1 MARNNRIVHT
11 ENLNNWHSVPYDESG
26 QYIPSIINNIGWEIT
41 DNNDGTPGLNN
52 GTFRVTVKS
61 ALQTTRGG
69 ILYKENGYI
78 KNDIYI
84 QGAWRG
90 VWDVTQDILRGAWAD
105 LGRWSQDV
113 PYINDPSGDKPTIV
127 EIKTWV
133 DMSHNYPGAD
143 SPPLGEDWLTV
154 KIAVKRPTSGNNAYK
169 KPVDPQKGVRETYS
183 ELEPITYR
191 IYEMGGPIPIR
202 PVKKRVNSRHH
213 ATLHWRDDAG
223 YDGDP
228 IAGQWYDDGYVAP
241 RDGNFTVQITKDHM
255 DRIYDRYSKD
265 PETSGNFWS
274 TRSYNVY
281 LSLDT
286 LEARADNSGYAGSIY
301 YPIRLDPPPPVQT
314 YLQGGTYAIGSK
326 MNLTMRSLG
335 KTYTGYYFT
344 IDVYPENSDISLG
357 RLVDTR
363 PLEVTDRDTVIQVDV
378 PRGITQGIKAIYD
391 QRGYKFRLKVT
402 SFFQR
407 SPSDRVIDYGTTW
420 AGFTAESVANTIT
433 TNYGVTARFTEKTD
447 TVRNK
452 VTGQG
457 LDTNKYI
464 NNVSVI
470 FPTIAGGMF
479 KAEKGTHLVSII
491 VGYPDGTT
499 KTYNL
504 PGNPTVSPYIERFEL
519 QSGVIRA
526 SNVNGTKQA
535 SITITAVNSAEASVV
550 RSFPIDLLEY
560 FPPNPYYTFAR
571 QDKSTIYLEID
582 KIYYKQLYN
591 TGNGNPVNGLVET
604 IVKVHEKPAGAT
616 TFNEARDFMGPGGRR
631 ITTRRDNAVNGIAEI
646 GFTSS
651 DGRILNL
658 NPNSEFRL
666 TMTVRD
672 QFTTNTIIA
681 TIPKFSPLINIG
693 TEKNSIGFHRVATAD
708 NAVEFENKVYAFN
721 GLNLANRN
729 SRIVRSDN
737 LEIQHWRLTEYGG
750 SFQQI
755 NNLNTTYTTGFY
767 KIDTRSANV
776 PDDFAASDH
785 GVLIV
790 YNADREKE
798 SAGYPNRIIQQVYNY
813 RTQRHFIRY
822 SEEIRSKDSQPTGWS
837 PWKGNV
843 QFDTNAAA
851 TDFFST
857 MMQKDSVVINGR
869 TEQVPR
875 SEISSHPI
883 NTMAKL
889 RSDAHKTSLFGHLL
903 SSINDGVTGEQ
914 FNFLLGLIKNDTF
927 LKSMIDGKN
936 GYSTIPRAP
945 RDLNEVYSTGF
956 YYIRYNSTGVSNPS
970 YSSQSGLLM
979 HMNIRTKDDPN
990 RFQVVFSWD
999 GTIYYRRYVGVG
1011 GVANWSRWYAYTA
1024 GYTSDVIRARNDQLL
1039 NYLRSNQLTT
1049 QDNTAERESE

>member
-1 MARNNRIVHT
+1 M
-11 ENLNNWHSVPYDESG
+11 
-26 QYIPSIINNIGWEIT
+26 
-41 DNNDGTPGLNN
+41 
-52 GTFRVTVKS
+52 
-61 ALQTTRGG
+61 
-69 ILYKENGYI
+69 
-78 KNDIYI
+78 
-84 QGAWRG
+84 
-90 VWDVTQDILRGAWAD
+90 
-105 LGRWSQDV
+105 
-113 PYINDPSGDKPTIV
+113 
-127 EIKTWV
+127 
-133 DMSHNYPGAD
+133 
-143 SPPLGEDWLTV
+143 
-154 KIAVKRPTSGNNAYK
+154 
-169 KPVDPQKGVRETYS
+169 
-183 ELEPITYR
+183 
-191 IYEMGGPIPIR
+191 
-202 PVKKRVNSRHH
+202 
-213 ATLHWRDDAG
+213 
-223 YDGDP
+223 
-228 IAGQWYDDGYVAP
+228 
-241 RDGNFTVQITKDHM
+241 
-255 DRIYDRYSKD
+255 
-265 PETSGNFWS
+265 
-274 TRSYNVY
+274 
-281 LSLDT
+281 
-286 LEARADNSGYAGSIY
+286 
-301 YPIRLDPPPPVQT
+301 
-314 YLQGGTYAIGSK
+314 
-326 MNLTMRSLG
+326 
-335 KTYTGYYFT
+335 
-344 IDVYPENSDISLG
+344 
-357 RLVDTR
+357 
-363 PLEVTDRDTVIQVDV
+363 
-378 PRGITQGIKAIYD
+378 
-391 QRGYKFRLKVT
+391 
-402 SFFQR
+402 
-407 SPSDRVIDYGTTW
+407 
-420 AGFTAESVANTIT
+420 
-433 TNYGVTARFTEKTD
+433 
-447 TVRNK
+447 
-452 VTGQG
+452 
-457 LDTNKYI
+457 
-464 NNVSVI
+464 
-470 FPTIAGGMF
+470 
-479 KAEKGTHLVSII
+479 
-491 VGYPDGTT
+491 
-499 KTYNL
+499 
-504 PGNPTVSPYIERFEL
+504 
-519 QSGVIRA
+519 
-526 SNVNGTKQA
+526 
-535 SITITAVNSAEASVV
+535 

-631 ITTRRDNAVNGIAEI
+631 ITTRRDDAVNGVAEI

-681 TIPKFSPLINIG
+681 TIPKFSPLINIS

-721 GLNLANRN
+721 GLNLANQN
-729 SRIVRSDN
+729 SRIIRSDN

-750 SFQQI
+750 SFQPI
-755 NNLNTTYTTGFY
+755 TNLNTTYTTGFY
-767 KIDTRSANV
+767 KISARSANV
-776 PDDFAASDH
+776 PDDFTASDH

-790 YNADREKE
+790 YNADRERE
-798 SAGYPNRIIQQVYNY
+798 TAGYPNQIIQQVYNY

-956 YYIRYNSTGVSNPS
+956 YYIRYNSSGLSNPS
-970 YSSQSGLLM
+970 YSSQSGVLM

-1049 QDNTAERESE
+1049 QDNTADREVE